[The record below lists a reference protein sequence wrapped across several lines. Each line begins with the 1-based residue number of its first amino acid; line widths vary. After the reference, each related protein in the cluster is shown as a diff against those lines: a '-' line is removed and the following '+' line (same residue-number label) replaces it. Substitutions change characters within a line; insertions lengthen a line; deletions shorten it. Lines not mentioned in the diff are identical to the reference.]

1 MTEHNNEVVQT
12 CDESRGKMGNL
23 DKYLLGVAVGIMAFG
38 LGLVA
43 VKAAPKMKTRMAGHC
58 REMMSSFVE
67 ATNNERERDPIPR

>member
-1 MTEHNNEVVQT
+1 MRWYKLAMKVE
-12 CDESRGKMGNL
+12 GKMGNL

-43 VKAAPKMKTRMAGHC
+43 VKAAPKMKARMAGHC

-67 ATNNERERDPIPR
+67 ATNSERERDPIPR

>member
-1 MTEHNNEVVQT
+1 MGWYKLAMKVG
-12 CDESRGKMGNL
+12 GKMRNR
-23 DKYLLGVAVGIMAFG
+23 DQYLLGVAVGIMALG

-43 VKAAPKMKTRMAGHC
+43 VKAAPKMKARMAGHC